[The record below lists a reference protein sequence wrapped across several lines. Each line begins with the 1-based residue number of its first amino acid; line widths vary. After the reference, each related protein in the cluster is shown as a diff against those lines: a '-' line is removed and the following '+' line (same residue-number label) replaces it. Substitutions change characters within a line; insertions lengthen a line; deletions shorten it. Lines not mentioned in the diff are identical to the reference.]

1 MFAAGKQLFF
11 PLELGI
17 GAIRYS
23 LKDKRTTDLRPASVL
38 IFQRQGDGGA
48 GGQLDK
54 MKKVVNRVEARVTG
68 MMRREMAVVK
78 MMGNLS
84 TVMMGKAR
92 LASWRKMKLTPS

>member
-1 MFAAGKQLFF
+1 
-11 PLELGI
+11 
-17 GAIRYS
+17 
-23 LKDKRTTDLRPASVL
+23 
-38 IFQRQGDGGA
+38 
-48 GGQLDK
+48 

-92 LASWRKMKLTPS
+92 LAS

>member
-1 MFAAGKQLFF
+1 M
-11 PLELGI
+11 
-17 GAIRYS
+17 
-23 LKDKRTTDLRPASVL
+23 
-38 IFQRQGDGGA
+38 IFQRQGDWGA

-92 LASWRKMKLTPS
+92 LAS